1 MIIGIDIGNTSTL
14 MALYNMSSP
23 IPLDTYRF
31 PTDRNDSLENIS
43 LNIKK
48 MSDIFC
54 SQIQSGGIKKI
65 CVSSVVPEINSIM
78 SEACIKLYNTK
89 PHFISSGSNL
99 NIKISYTTPEQ
110 LGPDRIANAEAANA
124 EFKGNKLVIDMGT
137 AMTFSVVLS
146 NSIFDGGMILPGT
159 STAIDSLAS
168 RTSKLPKIELGIP
181 ERISARSTEE
191 AIKSGIYFGW
201 ISIIEGITEKLE
213 SFYGFK
219 LQIILTGGYSEIIS
233 KGLKLQ
239 HVHDPLLTMK
249 GIKYIADIN

>member
-1 MIIGIDIGNTSTL
+1 MILGIDIGNTSTL
-14 MALYNMSSP
+14 IALYDISSA
-23 IPLDTYRF
+23 IPVNTLRF
-31 PTDRNDSLENIS
+31 PTDRDTSPEDLS
-43 LNIKK
+43 LNIKNIT
-48 MSDIFC
+48 DELF
-54 SQIQSGGIKKI
+54 SQKKSAVIDKI

-78 SEACIKLYNTK
+78 SEACIKLYKTT

-99 NIKISYTTPEQ
+99 KIKNSYITPEQ

-124 EFKGNKLVIDMGT
+124 EFTGDKLVIDMGT
-137 AMTFSVVLS
+137 AMTFSVVLN

-159 STAIDSLAS
+159 STAIHSLAS
-168 RTSKLPKIELGIP
+168 RTSKLPEIELGIP

-219 LQIILTGGYSEIIS
+219 FKIILTGGYSEIIS
-233 KGLKLQ
+233 QGLKLQ
-239 HVHDPLLTMK
+239 HIHDPLLTMK
-249 GIKYIADIN
+249 GIKYIADMN